1 MRRFSDLCRRGS
13 ENEKTVLGKSVAR
26 QQTFH
31 KGIFAARR
39 QAHCKWLCPRLCH
52 LLKKASKS
60 FYPLHR
66 AGRFCGLLSVSKN
79 WFTDSKFHKCGV
91 TRRIGKP
98 LDRVS
103 HDAAAHRAA
112 ASPFLIF
119 MKAKDFAPCEARRGL
134 RPSTRPPFEKGG
146 RKLFCET
153 TFSTRCAVGQGTVRR
168 LLYAVE
174 GA

>member
-39 QAHCKWLCPRLCH
+39 QAHCKRLCPRLCH

-103 HDAAAHRAA
+103 HDAAAHRAV
-112 ASPFLIF
+112 ASPFLIL
-119 MKAKDFAPCEARRGL
+119 MKAKNFASCG
-134 RPSTRPPFEKGG
+134 TRPKALPLESTAFFK
-146 RKLFCET
+146 RRPK
-153 TFSTRCAVGQGTVRR
+153 TFIH
-168 LLYAVE
+168 
-174 GA
+174 